1 MPCGSAYADRF
12 AAALR
17 SEIVS
22 RAKEIEGTSG
32 TDTLYIGGGTP
43 SVLPLSVLQSVTG
56 LISSIRGCGRYEEFT
71 IEVNPEDIV
80 EKGEAYAEGLL
91 EAGVDRVSMGVQ
103 SLDDKIL
110 RFMNRRHDAA
120 RAREAYRILR
130 NAGFKNISVDLIFGI
145 PDMDDSIWENTLEET
160 VSGLGTGQA
169 PEHVSA
175 YQLSVEPESALAE
188 MLASGK
194 FAEAPEE
201 QCSRQYHTLCSM
213 LSAAGYRHYEISNFA
228 IPGHEAIHNSGY
240 WRHVPYAGF
249 GPAAHS
255 LSVAPAAD
263 EAGAFRGKVYRRTW
277 NSPSLKS
284 YLEASS
290 AGDFSSIRGGET
302 LTAEQVSME
311 KVMLALRTDSGIEE
325 SFLRSVCS
333 PSAID
338 SALSAGVL
346 ARCRRSAGPSSLHGR
361 LFRSPDAGCS
371 DSGQTSFIRIPEDR
385 LFVSDNI
392 IADLVSVE

>member
-91 EAGVDRVSMGVQ
+91 EAGMDRVSMGVQ

-110 RFMNRRHDAA
+110 RFMNRRHDAG
-120 RAREAYRILR
+120 RAREAYRIL
-130 NAGFKNISVDLIFGI
+130 
-145 PDMDDSIWENTLEET
+145 
-160 VSGLGTGQA
+160 TGQA

-175 YQLSVEPESALAE
+175 YQLSIEPESALAE

-201 QCSRQYHTLCSM
+201 QCSRQYHTLCTM

-240 WRHVPYAGF
+240 WRHVPYAVF

-263 EAGAFRGKVYRRTW
+263 EAGAFQGKVYRRTW

-284 YLEASS
+284 YLDASS
-290 AGDFSSIRGGET
+290 AGDFSSIRSGET

-311 KVMLALRTDSGIEE
+311 TVMLALRTDSGIEE

>member
-1 MPCGSAYADRF
+1 MKR
-12 AAALR
+12 
-17 SEIVS
+17 
-22 RAKEIEGTSG
+22 
-32 TDTLYIGGGTP
+32 
-43 SVLPLSVLQSVTG
+43 VLLKLS
-56 LISSIRGCGRYEEFT
+56 
-71 IEVNPEDIV
+71 
-80 EKGEAYAEGLL
+80 GEAL
-91 EAGVDRVSMGVQ
+91 AG
-103 SLDDKIL
+103 DKKT
-110 RFMNRRHDAA
+110 
-120 RAREAYRILR
+120 
-130 NAGFKNISVDLIFGI
+130 GFD
-145 PDMDDSIWENTLEET
+145 EET
-160 VSGLGTGQA
+160 CL
-169 PEHVSA
+169 
-175 YQLSVEPESALAE
+175 E
-188 MLASGK
+188 MY
-194 FAEAPEE
+194 E
-201 QCSRQYHTLCSM
+201 TLTDR
-213 LSAAGYRHYEISNFA
+213 LSAAGFEHYEISNFA
-228 IPGHEAIHNSGY
+228 RCGYRSRHNSGY